1 MTGKFARIGFSLL
14 ITIVYAM
21 PLYLAFVNVFKT
33 QEQITRR
40 PIELPAPFTLDN
52 IETVID
58 RPDNLLFEGLKN
70 SFLITSIS
78 VIFLNILSAVIGY
91 YIARND
97 NVYTRIILLC
107 FMAGLMIP
115 PQVILIP
122 IAQLFKALGL
132 MGTYFALILY
142 FSGGGL
148 LSFGVF
154 VYTGFIKTIPRE
166 LDEAALIDGANS
178 FQLFW
183 RVIFPIL
190 RPATATATIFL
201 SLWIWNEFLIP
212 LIILGPSQGVTITTG
227 IYSAIG
233 QYTIDYGQMFAL
245 MFLSSLPMLLFFFA
259 MQKEFISG
267 LTSGALKG

>member
-1 MTGKFARIGFSLL
+1 MIRKYARIGFSLL
-14 ITIVYAM
+14 ITILYAM

-40 PIELPAPFTLDN
+40 PIELPAPFTFDN
-52 IETVID
+52 INSVIN

-70 SFLITSIS
+70 SFLITIIS
-78 VIFLNILSAVIGY
+78 VLILNVLSAVIGY
-91 YIARND
+91 HIARHD
-97 NVYTRIILLC
+97 NVYPRIILLC

-122 IAQLFKALGL
+122 IVQLFKALNII
-132 MGTYFALILY
+132 GTYFALILY

-166 LDEAALIDGANS
+166 LDEAALIDGASS

-190 RPATATATIFL
+190 RPATATASIFL
-201 SLWIWNEFLIP
+201 SLWIWNEFLTP
-212 LIILGPSQGVTITTG
+212 LIILGPSQGITITTG
-227 IYSAIG
+227 IYFAIG

-245 MFLSSLPMLLFFFA
+245 MFLSSLPMLIFFFA